1 MKIRNIL
8 ILGWIFIQS
17 LFVMQC
23 SEKEQLQDIEHDD
36 EIDACLRSA
45 KADLVVVKM
54 LLKDK

>member
-1 MKIRNIL
+1 MSIMDKQYIKMLLDASKDRIDIAMGL
-8 ILGWIFIQS
+8 LH
-17 LFVMQC
+17 
-23 SEKEQLQDIEHDD
+23 DIEHDD

>member
-1 MKIRNIL
+1 MDKQYIKMLLDASKDRIDIAMGL
-8 ILGWIFIQS
+8 LH
-17 LFVMQC
+17 
-23 SEKEQLQDIEHDD
+23 DIEHDD